1 MLWFVL
7 EHEFMHIPVC
17 LCDCVCVCV
26 FVCVHIIL
34 SVFVWFEIA
43 FVLFY
48 GMSIC
53 MHACAYKSLVSLPN
67 KRSS

>member
-1 MLWFVL
+1 M
-7 EHEFMHIPVC
+7 I
-17 LCDCVCVCV
+17 VCVCV

-43 FVLFY
+43 FVLLY

-53 MHACAYKSLVSLPN
+53 MHACAYTSLVNLPN

>member
-1 MLWFVL
+1 MC
-7 EHEFMHIPVC
+7 IY
-17 LCDCVCVCV
+17 LCACVIISVCV

-43 FVLFY
+43 FVLLY

-53 MHACAYKSLVSLPN
+53 MHACAYTSLDCLPN
-67 KRSS
+67 KPYS